1 MESIVLS
8 PCHLTAADQ
17 PDTLEVSFAILTAN
31 KREELAVNGFLQLE
45 HVDQASYPHASKLQ
59 YSSDAV
65 LRNARAKV
73 EPLPDPRYT
82 HRLFSLEV
90 NGKKQIGVH
99 VYCDKKGPLGAF
111 NKTMELMKTAKDKEW
126 KLRYIFIVGCCGASV
141 TEAKKEDFPRGT
153 ILLAEKVKGHLNTEE
168 EECEADI
175 AKEMVKGKA
184 PTFKFKGSP
193 TTYQMDSA
201 LLTQMMRECKIDA
214 QGAFNKIEVKKVD
227 YLSGPLVIKSSL
239 FGAMFRDPS
248 VDACG
253 VEMEAVG
260 VLTAVETFH
269 TISGGPKAEV
279 VLAKGI
285 SDYTG
290 HKGESGSCKFF
301 DETIKDASDDQLQMN
316 ATVQSITLVIRFVAK
331 NMEWLFSQHPPKH

>member
-17 PDTLEVSFAILTAN
+17 PDTPEVSFAILTAN

-45 HVDQASYPHASKLQ
+45 HVDQAGYPHASRLQ
-59 YSSDAV
+59 YGLEAV

-90 NGKKQIGVH
+90 NGKKQMGVH
-99 VYCDKKGPLGAF
+99 VCCDKEGPLGAF

-153 ILLAEKVKGHLNTEE
+153 ILLAEKVKGHLSTEE
-168 EECEADI
+168 EECVEDI

-201 LLTQMMRECKIDA
+201 LLTQMIRECKIDA

-227 YLSGPLVIKSSL
+227 YLSGPPLVIKSSL
-239 FGAMFRDPS
+239 FGATFCDPS
-248 VDACG
+248 VWTL
-253 VEMEAVG
+253 AVLRWKPW
-260 VLTAVETFH
+260 VCLRLWKHFIQSLMVQKQKLCLQRAFLTTRATRGSQAV
-269 TISGGPKAEV
+269 
-279 VLAKGI
+279 
-285 SDYTG
+285 
-290 HKGESGSCKFF
+290 
-301 DETIKDASDDQLQMN
+301 ASSLMR
-316 ATVQSITLVIRFVAK
+316 QSKMLLMINYK
-331 NMEWLFSQHPPKH
+331 

>member
-8 PCHLTAADQ
+8 PCYLTAADQ
-17 PDTLEVSFAILTAN
+17 PDTPKVSFAILTAN

-45 HVDQASYPHASKLQ
+45 RVDQASYPHASRLQ
-59 YSSDAV
+59 YGLDAV

-90 NGKKQIGVH
+90 NGIRQIGVH
-99 VYCDKKGPLGAF
+99 VYCDKEGPLGAF
-111 NKTMELMKTAKDKEW
+111 NKTMELMKTANDKEW

-153 ILLAEKVKGHLNTEE
+153 IFLPEKVKGQLNTEE
-168 EECEADI
+168 EECVEDI

-184 PTFKFKGSP
+184 PTFKFKGSL

-201 LLTQMMRECKIDA
+201 LLTQMIRECKIDA

-227 YLSGPLVIKSSL
+227 YLSGSPLVNKSSL
-239 FGAMFRDPS
+239 FGATFHDPS

-260 VLTAVETFH
+260 VLKAVETFH

-301 DETIKDASDDQLQMN
+301 DETIEDASDDQLQMN
-316 ATVQSITLVIRFVAK
+316 ATMQSIALVI
-331 NMEWLFSQHPPKH
+331 